1 VGSRTAKGISTWSAC
16 IWNRVPSSTFVVR
29 HLTQVDLE
37 ESEDD
42 LVEEWWTVSMQETS
56 SCVSAP

>member
-1 VGSRTAKGISTWSAC
+1 
-16 IWNRVPSSTFVVR
+16 VPSSTFVVR

-42 LVEEWWTVSMQETS
+42 LVE
-56 SCVSAP
+56 